1 MSNASLAD
9 QLDDAIDRMIAEP
22 SSAPNR
28 FAAKVDLKI
37 GVLLGIASELRLLP
51 DPRFRAA
58 LKAELLE
65 EFAAPVG
72 VHGVRRYSQRQQ
84 RRNSAYDEILP
95 SLFAADGGTYP
106 VRRGNFAIS
115 AAIHAAMIA
124 IVAIGGLVMAKS
136 QFRTHATTVLLT
148 DLTYAMPPAMD
159 KKGGGGGGGDREK
172 LAESKGSLPRFA
184 REQITAP
191 AIVVR
196 SEQPKLAVEPTIVGS
211 PTLAATADNGNPL
224 STILQPSNGAGFD
237 GGIGT
242 GHGGGVGSGDGA
254 GFGAGYSAGVGGGVF
269 RVGGGVSAPRPV
281 YDPDP
286 DYS

>member
-1 MSNASLAD
+1 
-9 QLDDAIDRMIAEP
+9 
-22 SSAPNR
+22 
-28 FAAKVDLKI
+28 
-37 GVLLGIASELRLLP
+37 
-51 DPRFRAA
+51 
-58 LKAELLE
+58 
-65 EFAAPVG
+65 
-72 VHGVRRYSQRQQ
+72 
-84 RRNSAYDEILP
+84 
-95 SLFAADGGTYP
+95 
-106 VRRGNFAIS
+106 
-115 AAIHAAMIA
+115 
-124 IVAIGGLVMAKS
+124 
-136 QFRTHATTVLLT
+136 LT

-159 KKGGGGGGGDREK
+159 KNGGGGGGGDREK

-184 REQITAP
+184 REQITPP

-286 DYS
+286 DYSDEARRAKFQGSVVLWIVVGPDGKTHDIRVARTLGMGLDEKAIEAVREWKFEPAMLDGHPVAVQINVEVRFRLY